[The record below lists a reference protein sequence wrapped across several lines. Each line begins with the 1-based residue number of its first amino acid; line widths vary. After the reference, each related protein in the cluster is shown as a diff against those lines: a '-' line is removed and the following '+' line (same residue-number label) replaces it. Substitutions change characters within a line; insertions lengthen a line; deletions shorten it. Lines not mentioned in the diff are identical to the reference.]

1 MKSRR
6 APPSASARTAR
17 PRKTVARGPKRNTS
31 ASGKPRPAKAAR
43 AAKAGAAPATRTRR
57 SAAEAR
63 SRILEAAQR
72 ELMRVGPE
80 ALRLTDLA
88 RALQV
93 SHPAIL
99 HHFGSRAGLVA
110 AVVRHSLQA
119 LHEQLIAALARGNR
133 ETERGE
139 LIEMVAHVCGEGGL
153 GRLLAWLLLSDE
165 HALVTRARDLPLRQL
180 AEAAFTLRTRL
191 GHAASYEDTLFEVQL
206 LAITLLGDA
215 IFGNAVRRASG
226 ASAGPAAARDFRK
239 RLARLLSP

>member
-1 MKSRR
+1 
-6 APPSASARTAR
+6 
-17 PRKTVARGPKRNTS
+17 V
-31 ASGKPRPAKAAR
+31 
-43 AAKAGAAPATRTRR
+43 RTRR

-88 RALQV
+88 RELQI

-110 AVVRHSLQA
+110 AVVRHSLQT
-119 LHEQLIAALARGNR
+119 LHAQLIAALAHGDRA
-133 ETERGE
+133 TDRGE
-139 LIEMVAHVCGEGGL
+139 LIEMVANVCGEGGL

-165 HALVTRARDLPLRQL
+165 YAPVTRARELPLRQL
-180 AEAAFTLRTRL
+180 ADAAFRLRTRL
-191 GHAASYEDTLFEVQL
+191 GHAASYEGTLFEVQL

-215 IFGNAVRRASG
+215 IFGDAVRRASG
-226 ASAGPAAARDFRK
+226 ASAGRSAARDFRK
-239 RLARLLSP
+239 RLARLHSP